1 MYPQVQRKHSIINDM
16 KKVLFILAVAL
27 LVGAPQTAN
36 AQQRKKVVKRTA
48 TTAKKKVTQQV
59 QTAEVVIDGPVIV
72 DGGHL
77 AFYGIPVIQGESD
90 IIKDLADRGFK
101 KTKDNF
107 GNTNI
112 TGTAYGVKCTV
123 FIDEGRGMTIR
134 ESKPYTLA
142 QAKKRVAAYQKSYL
156 SESGGK
162 VTQNTLGWNSV
173 EGGNVTI
180 EAGEGTIGISYQ
192 NQDEVDFSSKY
203 YDIVVSIF
211 ENK

>member
-1 MYPQVQRKHSIINDM
+1 MQRKHSIINDM
-16 KKVLFILAVAL
+16 KKILFILAVAL
-27 LVGAPQTAN
+27 LVGAPQTLN
-36 AQQRKKVVKRTA
+36 AQQRKKVAKRSA
-48 TTAKKKVTQQV
+48 TVAKKKVTQPV
-59 QTAEVVIDGPVIV
+59 QTVTIELDGPVIM

-77 AFYGIPVIQGESD
+77 AFYGIPVIMGE
-90 IIKDLADRGFK
+90 ADVVKELLDRDFK
-101 KTKDNF
+101 KTKDQF

-112 TGTAYGVKCTV
+112 TGTAFGVKCMVFVDAERGITV
-123 FIDEGRGMTIR
+123 R
-134 ESKPYTLA
+134 EVKPYTLA